1 VIDETVVHHRRMWFN
16 PGYKSV
22 GVVGAPFYLLS
33 EVVSPVFEL
42 LALGALVASVALG
55 IFQPLAFLVVLAA
68 MAFANAALTAAAILL
83 DDLQS
88 RLYRKRDLVR
98 LLLYAPFDMVLYRP
112 IIFWARMKGS
122 WRFLRGDMGWYKFE
136 RNIRAT
142 T

>member
-1 VIDETVVHHRRMWFN
+1 MWFN